1 MSHNFKP
8 GDLALIVGARS
19 YPRNIGKTCE
29 LVELLKPSQISA
41 WLDPEDGRP
50 VNNASGFEC
59 WLVIGNGL
67 ISGIQDTRG
76 ACLAL
81 PSHLM
86 PLRGDFA
93 PEQQK
98 SREVIS

>member
-8 GDLALIVGARS
+8 GDLALIVGTRK
-19 YPRNIGKTCE
+19 YPGNIGKTCE

-50 VNNASGFEC
+50 VSNASGFEC
-59 WLVIGNGL
+59 WLVIGDGL
-67 ISGIQDTRG
+67 ISGIQNTRG

-86 PLRGDFA
+86 PLRRDFS
-93 PEQQK
+93 PVQQK
-98 SREVIS
+98 AKEAV